1 MSGQRDPERPLAGVR
16 SRVSDTLG
24 DMWWA
29 FMVRGVLAAALGLCA
44 LVWPSASLAILIRLV
59 GVFCLADGVTGL
71 IGALRTADRGAHLLQ
86 ALLGLVVGV
95 VLLFWPEGSVR
106 TLLVIFG
113 MWALLT
119 GVSQIWAARQQEVG
133 GGERGPM
140 STLGWVA
147 AVVGL
152 ILIVWPG
159 TGVVTIAWLIAI
171 AALLIAVLLIWL
183 ALRFKRLK
191 ERVATFGAG
200 RRWN

>member
-1 MSGQRDPERPLAGVR
+1 MSGQRDPERPLAGAR

-44 LVWPSASLAILIRLV
+44 LVWPSASLAILMRLV

-86 ALLGLVVGV
+86 ALLGLVVGA

-113 MWALLT
+113 IWALLT
-119 GVSQIWAARQQEVG
+119 GVSQIWAARQQEVD

-159 TGVVTIAWLIAI
+159 TGVVTIAWSIAI

-200 RRWN
+200 RR